1 MANYTK
7 TTIGKENRIELHEK
21 LSLTGAEISLNEL
34 PAGANVPFVHSHK
47 ENEEI
52 YGILSGNGKAI
63 IDGEEISL
71 STGDWLKIAPA
82 AKRQLFASDVSGITY
97 ICIQVKENSLEHF
110 TAEDAV
116 IGKLKVFICKNAQ
129 FPISRELCIS
139 FFFNFTISLFFK
151 QELLD
156 FKWRQINLSTII
168 SLIFV

>member
-34 PAGANVPFVHSHK
+34 PAGANVPFVHPHK

-52 YGILSGNGKAI
+52 YGILSDKGKAI

-82 AKRQLFASDVSGITY
+82 AKRQFFASDVSGITY

-116 IGKLKVFICKNAQ
+116 IG
-129 FPISRELCIS
+129 
-139 FFFNFTISLFFK
+139 
-151 QELLD
+151 
-156 FKWRQINLSTII
+156 
-168 SLIFV
+168 

>member
-1 MANYTK
+1 MTNYTK

-82 AKRQLFASDVSGITY
+82 RLFQI
-97 ICIQVKENSLEHF
+97 
-110 TAEDAV
+110 
-116 IGKLKVFICKNAQ
+116 
-129 FPISRELCIS
+129 P
-139 FFFNFTISLFFK
+139 LFF
-151 QELLD
+151 LLLVLNATL
-156 FKWRQINLSTII
+156 WST
-168 SLIFV
+168 

>member
-34 PAGANVPFVHSHK
+34 PSGTNVPFVHSHK

-71 STGDWLKIAPA
+71 STG
-82 AKRQLFASDVSGITY
+82 
-97 ICIQVKENSLEHF
+97 NSIFL
-110 TAEDAV
+110 
-116 IGKLKVFICKNAQ
+116 
-129 FPISRELCIS
+129 P
-139 FFFNFTISLFFK
+139 FK
-151 QELLD
+151 QEV
-156 FKWRQINLSTII
+156 
-168 SLIFV
+168 SLAQCARSIPI